1 MKSELLAE
9 IWQLHSGK
17 IVGMFSGLFI
27 GVFIL
32 VFGFFHTMFV
42 MICVT
47 AGYIVGKRIDEKE
60 DIIDIL
66 AKLLPPGYNRQ

>member
-1 MKSELLAE
+1 MKTELLAE
-9 IWQLHSGK
+9 IWQHHSGK
-17 IVGMFSGLFI
+17 IVGIVIGLLT

-42 MICVT
+42 MLCMI

-60 DIIDIL
+60 DIVDIL
-66 AKLLPPGYNRQ
+66 GKLLPPGYHRQ